1 MVFNHREEKMSLE
14 SLVRPFPWT
23 EYSKKLVGKIEHP
36 YCAGIF
42 EKSDAE
48 SRQMRLIVS
57 QEGEIADGNALR
69 FYWLVDP
76 EDGMI
81 VDARF
86 QAFGQSALIG
96 AAEAACELI
105 VHKYY
110 DQAGRIGADLID
122 KHLRDKV
129 EVPAFPFETAAHLNL
144 VVDAIEKAA
153 AQCTDIPLPEAYISP
168 VPAVVEG
175 LEGGYPGWAE
185 LSLTK
190 KLAVI
195 EQVINQDVRPYI
207 ELDGGGVEVIN
218 LIENREVI
226 ISYQGNCTSC
236 FSSTGA
242 TLSYIQQILR
252 SKVCADIIVVPDFG
266 G

>member
-1 MVFNHREEKMSLE
+1 MSLE
-14 SLVRPFPWT
+14 SLIRSFPWA
-23 EYSKKLVGKIEHP
+23 EYSKKLAAKIDHP
-36 YCAGIF
+36 HCAGIF
-42 EKSDAE
+42 EKADAE
-48 SRQMRLIVS
+48 SRRMRLITA

-96 AAEAACELI
+96 AAEAACELV

-122 KHLRDKV
+122 KHLRDKAD
-129 EVPAFPFETAAHLNL
+129 VPSFPFETAAHLNL

-153 AQCTDIPLPEAYISP
+153 SQCTDIPLPEAYVSP
-168 VPAVVEG
+168 IPADIET
-175 LEGGYPGWAE
+175 LEGGYPGWSE
-185 LSLTK
+185 LTLTK

-195 EQVINQDVRPYI
+195 EQVVALEVRPYI
-207 ELDGGGVEVIN
+207 ELDGGGIEVIN
-218 LIENREVI
+218 LIGDREVI
-226 ISYQGNCTSC
+226 ISYQGSCTSC

-252 SKVCADIIVVPDFG
+252 AKVCSDLIVVPDFG
-266 G
+266 VSV